1 MGEQKTDL
9 DLVKVEEVLCPEI
22 VSHFFTRSTHQI

>member
-9 DLVKVEEVLCPEI
+9 VLVKVEAVLCLEI
-22 VSHFFTRSTHQI
+22 VSHFFARSTHQI